1 MTFDFVES
9 GDLWLIKNLKMSFY
23 KLYFLFVFFVGAKAF
38 GQTKPNATPYT
49 NEATYEKFK
58 KKYPFI
64 TPLNR
69 PTPTNITVEKD
80 VEYAN
85 VKGLSLKADIYY
97 PKDQTKKYPGIAL
110 IHGGGWISGSKEN
123 EKYMAQE
130 LASKGYVAIAVG
142 YRLSEVAKYPAAIDD
157 VNNAIEFLKKNRK
170 KYAVDTKKIGILG
183 ESAGAQ
189 IATLVG
195 VKSKG
200 KIKAI
205 VSVDGIVS
213 FIHPEAE
220 ESTYASFWLGG
231 DRNVNLKNW
240 TDASPLEFVDK
251 KTPPTLFINSS
262 QPRFHAGRD
271 DMMKKLKSFET
282 FTEFHEI
289 KDTPHSFWSA
299 EPWFTE
305 TLNLTVDFLDKTLK

>member
-1 MTFDFVES
+1 MQLNNFHF
-9 GDLWLIKNLKMSFY
+9 NMSFH

-49 NEATYEKFK
+49 NEATYEKLK
-58 KKYPFI
+58 KKHPFI
-64 TPLNR
+64 TRLNR
-69 PTPTNITVEKD
+69 PIPANIGINKD

-85 VKGLSLKADIYY
+85 INGLSLKADIYY
-97 PKDQTKKYPGIAL
+97 PLDKSKKYPGIAL
-110 IHGGGWISGSKEN
+110 VHGGGWISGSKEN

-157 VNNAIEFLKKNRK
+157 VENAIKYVKKNKK
-170 KYAVDTKKIGILG
+170 KYSLDTKKIAVLG

-195 VKSKG
+195 VKIKN
-200 KIKAI
+200 KIQAI
-205 VSVDGIVS
+205 VNVDGIVS

-220 ESTYASFWLGG
+220 ESTYAAYWLDG
-231 DRNVNLKNW
+231 DRNANLKNW
-240 TDASPLEFVDK
+240 TEASPLEFVGK
-251 KTPPTLFINSS
+251 NTPPTLFINSS

-271 DMMKKLKSFET
+271 DMMKILKSHNIY
-282 FTEFHEI
+282 TEYHEI

>member
-1 MTFDFVES
+1 
-9 GDLWLIKNLKMSFY
+9 MSFH
-23 KLYFLFVFFVGAKAF
+23 KLYFLFVFFVGATAF

-49 NEATYEKFK
+49 NEATYEKLK
-58 KKYPFI
+58 KKHPFI

-69 PTPTNITVEKD
+69 PVPPNIGIDKD

-85 VKGLSLKADIYY
+85 INGLSLKADIYY
-97 PKDQTKKYPGIAL
+97 PLDKSKKHPAVAMV
-110 IHGGGWISGSKEN
+110 HGGGWISGSKEN

-130 LASKGYVAIAVG
+130 LAAKGYVAIAVG
-142 YRLSEVAKYPAAIDD
+142 YRLSEVAKYPAAVND
-157 VNNAIEFLKKNRK
+157 VNNAIEYLKKNKK
-170 KYAVDTKKIGILG
+170 KYSVDTKKMAILG

-205 VSVDGIVS
+205 VNVDGVVS
-213 FIHPEAE
+213 FIHE
-220 ESTYASFWLGG
+220 ESGKEGTYDAFWLGYAHK
-231 DRNVNLKNW
+231 DNPEIWK
-240 TDASPLEFVDK
+240 DASPLEFVDK
-251 KTPPTLFINSS
+251 NTPPTLFINSS

-271 DMMKKLKSFET
+271 DMMKKLKSYNT
-282 FTEFHEI
+282 FTEFYEI

-305 TLNLTVDFLDKTLK
+305 TLNLTLDFLDKTLK

>member
-1 MTFDFVES
+1 
-9 GDLWLIKNLKMSFY
+9 MSFY
-23 KLYFLFVFFVGAKAF
+23 KLYFLFVFFIGASAF
-38 GQTKPNATPYT
+38 GQAKRPNATPYT
-49 NEATYEKFK
+49 NEGTYEKFK

-69 PTPTNITVEKD
+69 PVPTNIIVEKD

-85 VKGLSLKADIYY
+85 VNGISLKADIYY
-97 PKDQTKKYPGIAL
+97 PKDQTKKYPGVAL
-110 IHGGGWISGSKEN
+110 VHGGGWISGSKEN
-123 EKYMAQE
+123 EKFMAQE

-142 YRLSEVAKYPAAIDD
+142 YRLSDVAKYPAANHD
-157 VNNAIEFLKKNRK
+157 VENAIAFLKKNKK
-170 KYAVDTKKIGILG
+170 KYSLNPKKIAVLG

-195 VKSKG
+195 VQPKN

-205 VSVDGIVS
+205 VNVDGIVS

-220 ESTYASFWLGG
+220 ESTYASYWLDG
-231 DRNVNLKNW
+231 DRDVNLKNW
-240 TDASPLEFVDK
+240 TEASPLEYVGK

-271 DMMKKLKSFET
+271 DMMKILKSHHIY
-282 FTEFHEI
+282 TEYHEI

>member
-1 MTFDFVES
+1 
-9 GDLWLIKNLKMSFY
+9 MSFH

-38 GQTKPNATPYT
+38 GQTRPNATPYT
-49 NEATYEKFK
+49 NEATYEKLK
-58 KKYPFI
+58 KKHPFI

-69 PTPTNITVEKD
+69 PVPANIGIHKD
-80 VEYAN
+80 VEYDN
-85 VKGLSLKADIYY
+85 INGLSLKADIYY
-97 PKDQTKKYPGIAL
+97 PLDTSQKHPGVAL
-110 IHGGGWISGSKEN
+110 VHGGGWISGSREN

-130 LASKGYVAIAVG
+130 LAAKGYVAIAVG
-142 YRLSEVAKYPAAIDD
+142 YRLADVAKYPAGIEDVETAI
-157 VNNAIEFLKKNRK
+157 NWLKKNHK
-170 KYAVDTKKIGILG
+170 KYSLDKKKIAVLG

-195 VKSKG
+195 VKKNN
-200 KIKAI
+200 KIQAI
-205 VSVDGIVS
+205 INVDGIVS

-220 ESTYASFWLGG
+220 ESTYAAYWLGG

-240 TDASPLEFVDK
+240 TEASPLEYVDK
-251 KTPPTLFINSS
+251 NTPPTLFINSS

-271 DMMKKLKSFET
+271 DMMKKLKSFNIP
-282 FTEFHEI
+282 TEFHEI

-305 TLNLTVDFLDKTLK
+305 TLNLTVQFLDKNLK